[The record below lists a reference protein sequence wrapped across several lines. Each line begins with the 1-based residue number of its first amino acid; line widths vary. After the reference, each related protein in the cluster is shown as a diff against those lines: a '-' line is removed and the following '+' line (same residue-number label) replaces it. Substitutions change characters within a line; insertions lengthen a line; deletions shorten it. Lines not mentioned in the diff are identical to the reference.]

1 MTKKNKL
8 CIILSVFVCSIIFVC
23 MLPSAVFADENTPV
37 AWIGETGY
45 ESLEAAVN
53 AAKSDDTI
61 ILGEGK
67 YTLYKKGANTKGKNL
82 TFVGQ
87 GADKTAWG
95 IGATVPDPAYFG
107 TEYNSDYSFDGAG
120 TITFKNMTLQSAKAD
135 YLGFARADNT
145 VVENCIING
154 KTFYWGYKS
163 ATFNN
168 TTFNSPVGDYALW
181 TYSSPVMTFNGCTFN
196 STGKTINVY
205 TDYGA
210 GNCDITVNFNNCT
223 VNFSAGLF
231 GNKSVLNIN
240 DYNMGDFK
248 YRINI
253 SGNNTIEGADPYRD
267 PVTCSRWFGFGGK
280 ASTNNTGRSIVT
292 IDGKTAFENGKMVT
306 HELNSNYTDGYKDN
320 AYDVTRG
327 DWKKTGDGKYTRTVN
342 KVCKYCGYQ
351 KDSNEE
357 GYSVTYTDGVD
368 DEEIFADQT
377 TIVAAGE
384 VTPKFD
390 ETTISRQGYNFKGW
404 NPNVEE
410 TVTGNVVYTAVWEK
424 QETEKPETP
433 VQPEPSTTP
442 TQPETSVTPVQP
454 ESNNNLPNTNES
466 TISDEVSSNITSP
479 KTGDASNAFLWVA
492 IIAVSGSVVVG
503 TRALNKKHNR

>member
-45 ESLEAAVN
+45 ESLEEAVTD
-53 AAKSDDTI
+53 AVSGDTI

-67 YTLYKKGANTKGKNL
+67 YTLYKKGAETKGKDL

-87 GADKTAWG
+87 GVDQTAWG
-95 IGATVPDPAYFG
+95 IGATIPDPANFG
-107 TEYNSDYSFDGAG
+107 TEYNGDYSFDGAG
-120 TITFKNMTLQSAKAD
+120 TITFKNMTLQSGIAD
-135 YLGFARADNT
+135 YLGFIRANNT
-145 VVENCIING
+145 VVDNCIING
-154 KTFYWGYKS
+154 KTFYWGYES

-168 TTFNSPVGDYALW
+168 TTFNSPEKDYALW
-181 TYSSPVMTFNGCTFN
+181 TYSSPVMTFDGCTFN
-196 STGKTINVY
+196 SSGKAINVY
-205 TDYGA
+205 TDYGV
-210 GNCDITVNFNNCT
+210 GNCDITVNFNNCK
-223 VNFSAGLF
+223 VDFSEAGL
-231 GNKSVLNIN
+231 KPVLNIN
-240 DYNMGDFK
+240 DSNMGNFK
-248 YRINI
+248 YRIYI
-253 SGNNTIEGADPYRD
+253 SGNNTIAGDAPYRD
-267 PVTCSRWFGFGGK
+267 SVTCSRWFGFGGK
-280 ASTNNTGRSIVT
+280 AATNNKGKSIVT
-292 IDGKTAFENGKMVT
+292 IDGEIAFENGKMVT

-320 AYDVTRG
+320 AYDVTWG
-327 DWKKTGDGKYTRTVN
+327 AWEKTGDGKYTRTVN

-384 VTPKFD
+384 ETPKFD

-404 NPNVEE
+404 TPNVEE
-410 TVTGNVVYTAVWEK
+410 TVNGNVVYTALWEK
-424 QETEKPETP
+424 QETEK
-433 VQPEPSTTP
+433 PEPSTTP

-454 ESNNNLPNTNES
+454 ESNNDLPNTNES

-479 KTGDASNAFLWVA
+479 KTGDASNALLWVA
-492 IIAVSGSVVVG
+492 IIAVSGSVAVG